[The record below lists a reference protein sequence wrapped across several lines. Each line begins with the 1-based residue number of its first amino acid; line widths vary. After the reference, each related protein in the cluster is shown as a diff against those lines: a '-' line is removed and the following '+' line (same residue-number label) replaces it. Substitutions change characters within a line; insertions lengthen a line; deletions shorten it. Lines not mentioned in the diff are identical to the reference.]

1 MPCQQDL
8 ELGHLDP
15 GFSLVGRGHF
25 TVHRPCGLRCLG
37 FHLKDPMME
46 AQTDRG
52 FFLDHKE
59 LRSDEW
65 PLFLI
70 ELHFVLW
77 ERPWSWAVTGLRGKP
92 RVPLAKL
99 LLHLQLT
106 AALRALGLKVTMR
119 TLLLRDC

>member
-1 MPCQQDL
+1 
-8 ELGHLDP
+8 
-15 GFSLVGRGHF
+15 
-25 TVHRPCGLRCLG
+25 
-37 FHLKDPMME
+37 ME

-59 LRSDEW
+59 LRSHEW

-99 LLHLQLT
+99 LLDLQLT
-106 AALRALGLKVTMR
+106 AALRALGLKDLPLHWGKRGISLMKFLEQLGEDSAGEER
-119 TLLLRDC
+119 N